1 MESECMGDL
10 DQHGGMLRLCALA
23 ILIALIVPGC
33 AAVPTSR
40 LGESQRLAKNLRAEN
55 ARLQDQV
62 VSLQAQNRDAA
73 DRAVDDLR
81 RLSARDEAIERLQKS
96 VAAYQ
101 EDRDRLA
108 DAYQRLA
115 SSLDRPTDPA
125 LERTKATGTD
135 EPAGDP

>member
-1 MESECMGDL
+1 MGDL
-10 DQHGGMLRLCALA
+10 DQHAGMLRLCALA
-23 ILIALIVPGC
+23 ILVALIVPGC

-40 LGESQRLAKNLRAEN
+40 LGESQRLTQSLRAEN

-62 VSLQAQNRDAA
+62 VALQTQNRDAA

-96 VAAYQ
+96 VQGYQ

-108 DAYQRLA
+108 EAYQRLA

-125 LERTKATGTD
+125 LERTKATGPD
-135 EPAGDP
+135 ENPGDH

>member
-1 MESECMGDL
+1 MGDL
-10 DQHGGMLRLCALA
+10 DQHAGMLRLCALA
-23 ILIALIVPGC
+23 ILMALIVPGC

-40 LGESQRLAKNLRAEN
+40 LGESQRLTKNLRAEN

-62 VSLQAQNRDAA
+62 VALQAQNRDAA

-96 VAAYQ
+96 VQGYQ
-101 EDRDRLA
+101 DDRDRLA

-125 LERTKATGTD
+125 MARTKATGPD
-135 EPAGDP
+135 EIPVDH